1 MRFLPLSKKKGTM
14 KKTNIL
20 GHELIVTFNM
30 AVEIEYE
37 EMSGKPFDLEKMNTQ
52 KATMQLCYAS
62 LKIANNKVPFTFEQM
77 NGKLSLNETADLK
90 NAVIEAMNEWLGIP
104 AVMADNEQEQPAG
117 DSEKNA

>member
-1 MRFLPLSKKKGTM
+1 M
-14 KKTNIL
+14 KKINIL
-20 GHELIVTFNM
+20 GHELDVTFNM

-52 KATMQLCYAS
+52 KATMQICYAS

-77 NGKLSLNETADLK
+77 NGKLSRNETADLK

-104 AVMADNEQEQPAG
+104 AVMAGNEQEQPAG
-117 DSEKNA
+117 DSEKNV

>member
-1 MRFLPLSKKKGTM
+1 MNKI
-14 KKTNIL
+14 NIL
-20 GHELIVTFNM
+20 GHELNVSFNM

-77 NGKLSLNETADLK
+77 IGKLSFNETAELK
-90 NAVIEAMNEWLGIP
+90 NKVIEAMNEWLAIP
-104 AVMADNEQEQPAG
+104 AVMADNGQEQPSV

>member
-1 MRFLPLSKKKGTM
+1 
-14 KKTNIL
+14 
-20 GHELIVTFNM
+20 M